1 MEEELTQDDW
11 KQIAMFYQKKFAELE
26 MNVLAME
33 LKLQK
38 AQAAS
43 EQISEDS
50 ED

>member
-11 KQIAMFYQKKFAELE
+11 KQIAMFYQKKFSELE

-38 AQAAS
+38 AQAES
-43 EQISEDS
+43 EVSADS